1 MHTSEWAQSPFRW
14 FFCVAITNLFL
25 LEMTQGKNSINVDM
39 THGEKPI
46 NSEESEQLM
55 KSIMQKVVSLLGS
68 EAREEVTIV
77 SDDMVEMS
85 ILFHDYS
92 LMFAKKY
99 MENVVEIDFCRLDPN
114 GNPDFKS
121 ISSEL
126 GPHTLKIARALR
138 SIVSF
143 LQKEHIVVKGK
154 ATSKRFKVYSQLA
167 KLLHFDD
174 IQLTE
179 MSWFI
184 NKRSCLFSWGICML
198 QYAFSKGFYG

>member
-1 MHTSEWAQSPFRW
+1 
-14 FFCVAITNLFL
+14 
-25 LEMTQGKNSINVDM
+25 MTQGKNSINVDM

-179 MSWFI
+179 MS
-184 NKRSCLFSWGICML
+184 
-198 QYAFSKGFYG
+198 